1 MANVKIDGKEFDSN
15 ALAEDARNNLVNIQF
30 CDQRIAELQRQLA
43 ITQTARNAYAQVLK
57 GQLPKDA

>member
-30 CDQRIAELQRQLA
+30 CDQRISELQRQLA